1 MFLSHLTRDAYV
13 RAKKFI
19 IEGRA
24 VTADAYYEWYKD
36 EEEPG
41 RRETDGLEEISQSSQ
56 LGVDFDEMA
65 AYDWPSTFTIGS
77 TGTIH
82 LGQPSAGCSMRMM
95 RSMW

>member
-41 RRETDGLEEISQSSQ
+41 RTKVQR
-56 LGVDFDEMA
+56 
-65 AYDWPSTFTIGS
+65 
-77 TGTIH
+77 
-82 LGQPSAGCSMRMM
+82 
-95 RSMW
+95 